1 MHPYIL
7 VSLGAGVAFILYKV
21 VSNTLASRY
30 YAAEAQRLG
39 CKPPP
44 KQENNW
50 PFGVDR
56 VRNLMRAD
64 VARIFPD
71 FLVQRFKEMGVNTFE
86 FSMLGTQG
94 YLTADPKN
102 IQAILAT
109 QFNDFCLGPNRR
121 NAFMPLLG
129 NGIFTQDG
137 KPWEHSRAMIRPSF
151 VREQVSDLELEEHH
165 VQDMMRALIVKQ
177 DGWTAPVDLQVLF
190 FRLTL
195 DSATEFLFGESVGS
209 QVANL
214 PAEAQLNGAPKVTQ
228 DEKVF
233 ANAFDVGQRYLARRG
248 RLLDKSWLD
257 NTPGFR
263 LACKQTHE
271 FADHFVRLALH
282 PELKE
287 KEKDTEKGDRERYIF
302 SEALASQTR
311 DPIELRSQIL
321 NILLAGRDT
330 TASLLGWTFYLLVR
344 HPAIYDSLRATILAE
359 FGTYAHPRDITFQSL
374 KSCRQLQHTLNESLR
389 LYSVVPVNSRV
400 ATKDTTIPVGGGP
413 DGKSPI
419 FVRKGQPVDY
429 SVHVMHRRKDLWGP
443 DADEFRP
450 ERWVGRKVGW
460 EYLPFNGGPRICLG
474 RMSSFSPIFPI
485 HPPLQGLRS
494 YGQNANHE
502 SRAIRPDG
510 SIVRH
515 GPTDPTVRPDG
526 ESRSGAE
533 PET

>member
-7 VSLGAGVAFILYKV
+7 ICLGAGAAYFLYKV
-21 VSNTLASRY
+21 ISNILASRY

-56 VRNLMRAD
+56 LRKLLRAD
-64 VARIFPD
+64 AAKVFPD
-71 FLVQRFKEMGVNTFE
+71 FMLQRFMEMGVNTFE
-86 FSMLGTQG
+86 FNLIGTQG

-121 NAFMPLLG
+121 NASMPLLG

-137 KPWEHSRAMIRPSF
+137 KAWEHSRAMMRPSF
-151 VREQVSDLELEEHH
+151 VRDQVSDLELEERH
-165 VQDMMRALIVKQ
+165 VQDMMRALIVRQ
-177 DGWTAPVDLQVLF
+177 DGWTDPVDLQVLF

-195 DSATEFLFGESVGS
+195 DSATEFLLGESVGS

-214 PAEAQLNGAPKVTQ
+214 PAEAQRTGAAKVTQ

-248 RLLDKSWLD
+248 RLLDKSWLY

-263 LACKQTHE
+263 LSCKQTHE

-287 KEKDTEKGDRERYIF
+287 KEVEKGGRAKYVF
-302 SEALASQTR
+302 LEALASQTR

-321 NILLAGRDT
+321 HVLLAGRDT
-330 TASLLGWTFYLLVR
+330 TASMLGWTFYLLVR
-344 HPAIYDSLRATILAE
+344 HPAIYDSLRATILAD
-359 FGTYAHPRDITFQSL
+359 FGTYAHPRDISFQSL

-389 LYSVVPVNSRV
+389 LYPVVPFNSRV
-400 ATKDTTIPVGGGP
+400 ATKDTTIPSGGGP

-419 FVRKGQPVDY
+419 LVRKGQPVDY

-443 DADEFRP
+443 DADEFKP
-450 ERWVGRKVGW
+450 ERWLGRKVGW

-474 RMSSFSPIFPI
+474 RMSSLCP
-485 HPPLQGLRS
+485 
-494 YGQNANHE
+494 
-502 SRAIRPDG
+502 
-510 SIVRH
+510 H
-515 GPTDPTVRPDG
+515 GCWL
-526 ESRSGAE
+526 
-533 PET
+533 